1 MSGKHSKDTRKKQI
15 KKVNDDRT
23 KRYTKVN
30 AKSTKISD
38 ETKAFNMKTNKK
50 KDKKVKG
57 KGHKVLKRIL
67 LVILLFILVAII
79 AVLVVIIAAVAVITA
94 IFKTD
99 KWAITKEDLLSDA
112 GATIYNEDGTEEI
125 LTLTGDEINKK
136 VSLED
141 MGVKFLKLLYQLKT
155 KDFISIKVLI

>member
-50 KDKKVKG
+50 KDKKE
-57 KGHKVLKRIL
+57 RYS
-67 LVILLFILVAII
+67 
-79 AVLVVIIAAVAVITA
+79 T
-94 IFKTD
+94 
-99 KWAITKEDLLSDA
+99 
-112 GATIYNEDGTEEI
+112 
-125 LTLTGDEINKK
+125 
-136 VSLED
+136 
-141 MGVKFLKLLYQLKT
+141 
-155 KDFISIKVLI
+155 